1 MTIPESRR
9 LERVLGDNGA
19 SPVRFSELCFLLEQF
34 ENDSWNM
41 KGLVDDLIATF
52 KRLINLGY
60 CADTASNKLFNRLEK
75 QLRDNEEGDVK

>member
-9 LERVLGDNGA
+9 LERVLGANGA
-19 SPVRFSELCFLLEQF
+19 SPVRFAELSFLLEQF

-60 CADTASNKLFNRLEK
+60 CADIASNKLFNRLERM
-75 QLRDNEEGDVK
+75 LRDNQEGNEK